1 MKKEIPCPKGN
12 QKSQRNDI
20 DLEARKT
27 KRKSIRDI
35 YLRHQYQA
43 HLKTIL
49 MRVNIQTMRP
59 RKVQIPDMAQY
70 ANVNFDTYIKEAD
83 LIKAALIKN
92 PIPENISSV
101 KTLDDFEKDILK
113 NKKNQK
119 DLDFDNVLEKIEG
132 GNRSVMDPLSNIWT
146 AIESARLPHKD
157 SVEVDVK
164 EIQEYVE
171 QAVLL
176 LGQASN
182 SIFYYR
188 RFYMLLVLTNSS
200 QQHKQ
205 MMRKDSE
212 LLQKNDNNLFGKSSI
227 KISGTAPNKKKTP

>member
-1 MKKEIPCPKGN
+1 MKKEVLCPKGN

-59 RKVQIPDMAQY
+59 RKAQIPDMAQY
-70 ANVNFDTYIKEAD
+70 ANVSFDTYINEAD
-83 LIKAALIKN
+83 LIKAALVKN
-92 PIPENISSV
+92 SVPENINSM
-101 KTLDDFEKDILK
+101 KILDDFEKDILK

-132 GNRSVMDPLSNIWT
+132 GNRSVMDPLSKIWT

-157 SVEVDVK
+157 WVEVDLK

-171 QAVLL
+171 QTVLL

-182 SIFYYR
+182 SISYYR
-188 RFYMLLVLTNSS
+188 RFYCWY
-200 QQHKQ
+200 
-205 MMRKDSE
+205 
-212 LLQKNDNNLFGKSSI
+212 
-227 KISGTAPNKKKTP
+227 

>member
-1 MKKEIPCPKGN
+1 MKKEVLCPKGN

-49 MRVNIQTMRP
+49 MKVDIQTMRP
-59 RKVQIPDMAQY
+59 RKAQIPDMAQY
-70 ANVNFDTYIKEAD
+70 ANVSFDTYINEAD
-83 LIKAALIKN
+83 LIKAALVKN
-92 PIPENISSV
+92 SVPENINSM
-101 KTLDDFEKDILK
+101 KILDDFEKDILK

-119 DLDFDNVLEKIEG
+119 DLDFDIVLEKIEG
-132 GNRSVMDPLSNIWT
+132 GNRSVMDPLSKIWT

-157 SVEVDVK
+157 SVEADLK

-171 QAVLL
+171 QTVLL

-182 SIFYYR
+182 SISYYR
-188 RFYMLLVLTNSS
+188 RFYCWY
-200 QQHKQ
+200 
-205 MMRKDSE
+205 
-212 LLQKNDNNLFGKSSI
+212 
-227 KISGTAPNKKKTP
+227 

>member
-1 MKKEIPCPKGN
+1 MKKEVLCPKGN

-49 MRVNIQTMRP
+49 MKVDIQTMRP
-59 RKVQIPDMAQY
+59 RKAQIPDMVQY
-70 ANVNFDTYIKEAD
+70 ANVSFDTYINEAD
-83 LIKAALIKN
+83 LIKAALVKN
-92 PIPENISSV
+92 SVPENINSM
-101 KTLDDFEKDILK
+101 KILDDFEKDILK

-119 DLDFDNVLEKIEG
+119 DLDFDKEKKKIEG
-132 GNRSVMDPLSNIWT
+132 GNRSVMDPLSKIWT

-157 SVEVDVK
+157 SVEADLK

-171 QAVLL
+171 QTVLL

-182 SIFYYR
+182 SISYYR
-188 RFYMLLVLTNSS
+188 RFYCWY
-200 QQHKQ
+200 
-205 MMRKDSE
+205 
-212 LLQKNDNNLFGKSSI
+212 
-227 KISGTAPNKKKTP
+227 

>member
-59 RKVQIPDMAQY
+59 RKAQIPDMAQY

-101 KTLDDFEKDILK
+101 KTQDDFEKDILK

-171 QAVLL
+171 QTVLL